1 MAKIVK
7 SSHPTKRYSD
17 GGVVSGV
24 PEAPVGSME
33 WLKRKAEKAA
43 SAGIE
48 MLRKATQSQESKDA
62 EAAAV
67 KRGKQREKDET
78 LMYGKPLKK

>member
-7 SSHPTKRYSD
+7 SSHPTKRYSN

-33 WLKRKAEKAA
+33 WLKQKANKAA

-48 MLRKATQSQESKDA
+48 TLRKATQSQESKDA
-62 EAAAV
+62 EAATSA
-67 KRGKQREKDET
+67 RQKQKAADET
-78 LMYGKPLKK
+78 LMYGKPLRK